1 MGGGVGDPWS
11 RKSSGGSSSSSNGDV
26 VEGSSTDSSLKTLNL
41 QLDEVAHIRSV
52 LTKAQLESV
61 ADTEVREGVERG
73 RVCFVCMTTKF
84 GGLFSFSKGQK
95 CQMCKQMVC
104 AKCCSKVCLEL
115 EVCTLKTLFTN
126 FPLYRCGYQPSIS
139 LLPQCLP

>member
-104 AKCCSKVCLEL
+104 AKCCSKVRDDSLTQSIVIRAIQFNTL
-115 EVCTLKTLFTN
+115 YCT
-126 FPLYRCGYQPSIS
+126 
-139 LLPQCLP
+139 